1 MSVGVYIAWPQQT
14 RTGFR
19 SVFCA
24 KSYKIKKNRP
34 TARPSQQQQ
43 QRLCRLVT
51 HMAGIY
57 SDCSSREIVVCVWCA
72 WYAVWST
79 RTLQAAEQLKC
90 SSLVCVHR
98 TEFLLHAGDRR
109 WLASSDGRL
118 PRLVPFKL
126 HNLQLLNK
134 ILAHRPWAL
143 DHSLIAVS
151 SLMIINS
158 VLEIVTTD
166 RLVDVIAYWRSL
178 LPFFHLVFHITSG
191 LALANWT
198 FEGLYHVF

>member
-1 MSVGVYIAWPQQT
+1 MNHIVDTCQLTKLSVIFLIYIIRYAESLYCKNSKTASRPAMSVGVYIAWPQQT

-51 HMAGIY
+51 HIAGIY

-98 TEFLLHAGDRR
+98 TEFLLHGGDRR

-151 SLMIINS
+151 SLMIINKM
-158 VLEIVTTD
+158 
-166 RLVDVIAYWRSL
+166 Y
-178 LPFFHLVFHITSG
+178 
-191 LALANWT
+191 
-198 FEGLYHVF
+198 